1 MLGDNPHTSSLCVLA
16 LQVRSAFSG
25 VSKVECPRKYQ
36 RRADM
41 LLRCRRRILGAQ
53 WRRTSQVRYPRRL
66 STSPVGRVISH
77 IHVGVDTR
85 HGTESIHRHRKTD
98 QTFCLQMREAVF
110 RVGMAMLL
118 LLLMMIVNV
127 AGRLR
132 ERRGASLPVGEM
144 GPGGNNEGWG

>member
-1 MLGDNPHTSSLCVLA
+1 M
-16 LQVRSAFSG
+16 
-25 VSKVECPRKYQ
+25 
-36 RRADM
+36 
-41 LLRCRRRILGAQ
+41 
-53 WRRTSQVRYPRRL
+53 RYPRRSL

-98 QTFCLQMREAVF
+98 QIFCLQMREAVF

-118 LLLMMIVNV
+118 LLMMMMMIVNV
-127 AGRLR
+127 AGRSR

-144 GPGGNNEGWG
+144 RPGGNNEGWG